1 MNVCSIGSTCCCN
14 SNKSAVLLQIISANK
29 NVKNRES
36 IMEGV
41 VKKSTQKQLDKKRL
55 LICLIALLTPFLW
68 RD

>member
-41 VKKSTQKQLDKKRL
+41 VKKSTQKQLDKKMPNRSRML
-55 LICLIALLTPFLW
+55 FGNKLQI
-68 RD
+68 